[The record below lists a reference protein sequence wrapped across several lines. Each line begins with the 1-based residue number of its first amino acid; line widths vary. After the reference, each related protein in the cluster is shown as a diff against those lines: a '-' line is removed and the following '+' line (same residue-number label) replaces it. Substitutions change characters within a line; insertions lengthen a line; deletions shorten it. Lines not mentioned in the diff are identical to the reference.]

1 MKMLVIDDE
10 CIIRTGIINSFDW
23 NSIGIGKVFEASDG
37 CEALKVFAEE
47 LPDIVITDI
56 RMPKMSGL
64 DLVKEIIKIKP
75 NTKILILSGYDDFAY
90 AKEAIHLGVKEY
102 LLKPAKIENI
112 VSVVKRLIEETGKEN
127 EFKLKKEKL
136 EKHMERNI
144 SVIRN
149 KYLNDLVTGK
159 FSAKDEVSE
168 CLHFVNIDFEK
179 NFFIVAAFS
188 IDNFKANPMWD
199 IKTDLDLVKSAV
211 INISA
216 ELLETKRDGVVF
228 EDSEGRI
235 VAILC
240 MEEKQYK
247 NQVLDFLD
255 SVRNQ
260 IAQSLTITVTIGAG
274 NVYEG
279 IEGIRQSYEEALC
292 CIQSKFVLGKDKV
305 FEIGDLDD
313 IDIMQDEQLY
323 PIQTEKEIIS
333 SVKVGN
339 IEKLKEEM
347 DNYFET
353 ICKTNIKT
361 FEEIKERCIR
371 ILVSVSNNFLE
382 MEMFDSEAITSKFK
396 IEDFEHL
403 ETISEIKKYMLG
415 VLLEYTE
422 LVIEKC
428 LAGNMNAVFT
438 AKQYVKNNMNGDLSL
453 KTVANLVHMSPNYFT
468 LIFKN
473 IEGMTFF
480 DYVHKEKIELC
491 KRLLLTSDYKIYEVA
506 EMVGYQ
512 DSRYFSQFFKNNT
525 GYTPTEY
532 RNLSLK
538 NKI

>member
-1 MKMLVIDDE
+1 M
-10 CIIRTGIINSFDW
+10 
-23 NSIGIGKVFEASDG
+23 
-37 CEALKVFAEE
+37 
-47 LPDIVITDI
+47 
-56 RMPKMSGL
+56 
-64 DLVKEIIKIKP
+64 
-75 NTKILILSGYDDFAY
+75 
-90 AKEAIHLGVKEY
+90 
-102 LLKPAKIENI
+102 
-112 VSVVKRLIEETGKEN
+112 
-127 EFKLKKEKL
+127 
-136 EKHMERNI
+136 
-144 SVIRN
+144 
-149 KYLNDLVTGK
+149 
-159 FSAKDEVSE
+159 
-168 CLHFVNIDFEK
+168 
-179 NFFIVAAFS
+179 
-188 IDNFKANPMWD
+188 
-199 IKTDLDLVKSAV
+199 
-211 INISA
+211 
-216 ELLETKRDGVVF
+216 
-228 EDSEGRI
+228 
-235 VAILC
+235 
-240 MEEKQYK
+240 
-247 NQVLDFLD
+247 
-255 SVRNQ
+255 
-260 IAQSLTITVTIGAG
+260 TIGAG

-473 IEGMTFF
+473 IE
-480 DYVHKEKIELC
+480 V
-491 KRLLLTSDYKIYEVA
+491 
-506 EMVGYQ
+506 
-512 DSRYFSQFFKNNT
+512 
-525 GYTPTEY
+525 
-532 RNLSLK
+532 
-538 NKI
+538 